1 MELQQVHRKQ
11 ARHSSRRRHPAARAT
26 PQVLAREHAH
36 PRRRHATGAHAVF
49 ARLHSHRLEREMCW
63 FQECASEKSYRLAIR
78 TEGMIEDLVNNLKS
92 ENPELQMHCASA
104 IFKARP
110 ILKYMYIFNTWFSWR
125 HWFVSC
131 CSARRRRRRATWCDS
146 MAALTL
152 SCRSSKTTEKTA
164 SCSQPPQVR

>member
-1 MELQQVHRKQ
+1 MRSAGVVELQQVDRKQ

-26 PQVLAREHAH
+26 PQVVAREHAH
-36 PRRRHATGAHAVF
+36 PRRWHAAGAHAVF
-49 ARLHSHRLEREMCW
+49 ARLHSQRLEREMCW

-110 ILKYMYIFNTWFSWR
+110 IHNYMYIFNTWFSGVTGLSRVAVRGGGEDARLGATVWR
-125 HWFVSC
+125 
-131 CSARRRRRRATWCDS
+131 
-146 MAALTL
+146 
-152 SCRSSKTTEKTA
+152 
-164 SCSQPPQVR
+164 P